1 VNNPKRPVQFV
12 FAGKAH
18 PRDIPGQDLIKM
30 IVGISKRPE
39 FIGKIVFLQ
48 NYDIQLA
55 RQLVRGVDI
64 WLNTPTRPLEASGT
78 SGEKAVMNGT
88 MHFSVL
94 DGWWA
99 EGYREDSGWAL
110 PIERS
115 YDNQELQD
123 ELDAERIYTL
133 LEHDI
138 TDKFYTRNEQG
149 IPEAWVEMI
158 RNNIAHVAPE
168 FTMKRMLRDYLDRFY
183 SKLHQRTLELRK
195 KDYYIPKELAR
206 WKHRILTHWKNI
218 KVVEYDFPDVTREEF
233 KVGQTYSG
241 KVVLDLDGLT
251 HHEIGVEMVMT
262 NSIIGDEQ
270 SVYRGTLDFECTHSE
285 GSVAAYSFSLD
296 VDETG
301 LYDIGFRIYPKH
313 DLIPHRMDFPLVR
326 WI

>member
-1 VNNPKRPVQFV
+1 
-12 FAGKAH
+12 
-18 PRDIPGQDLIKM
+18 
-30 IVGISKRPE
+30 
-39 FIGKIVFLQ
+39 
-48 NYDIQLA
+48 
-55 RQLVRGVDI
+55 VDI

-88 MHFSVL
+88 MHLSVL

-115 YDNQELQD
+115 FDNQELQD

-133 LEHDI
+133 LEQDI
-138 TDKFYTRNEQG
+138 TEKFYSRNTQG
-149 IPEAWVEMI
+149 IPEVWVEMI
-158 RNNIAHVAPE
+158 RNNIARVAPE
-168 FTMKRMLRDYLDRFY
+168 FTMNRMLRDYLDRFY
-183 SKLHQRTLELRK
+183 MKLYHRTKELRER
-195 KDYYIPKELAR
+195 DYHLPMELAR

-233 KVGQTYSG
+233 KVGQTYTG
-241 KVVLDLDGLT
+241 KVILDLDGLT
-251 HHEIGVEMVMT
+251 PQEIGVEMVTT

-285 GSVAAYSFSLD
+285 GSVAEYSFSLH

-301 LYDIGFRIYPKH
+301 LYDVGFRIYPKH
-313 DLIPHRMDFPLVR
+313 EKIPHRMDFPLVR